1 MNTRLIVSAVIE
13 KDGKILLGRKE
24 KDRGPYPNTWHIPGG
39 GVELDKESLEEAIT
53 REIKEETGLEVE
65 NLEKLAFD
73 EDFANNKHGE
83 LTHYVFLVFKCSCKS
98 GEPKPSDDL
107 VELEWFNRE
116 QLQELP
122 LTKPSTR
129 LFKELGYI

>member
-13 KDGKILLGRKE
+13 KEGKILLGRKE
-24 KDRGPYPNTWHIPGG
+24 KDMGPYPNTWHIPGG
-39 GVELDKESLEEAIT
+39 GVELDKESLEEAIK

-73 EDFANNKHGE
+73 EDSAHNKHGE

-98 GEPKPSDDL
+98 GEPKPGDDL
-107 VELEWFNRE
+107 VELRWFDSGE
-116 QLQELP
+116 LKDLP
-122 LTKPSTR
+122 LTRPSYK
-129 LFKELGYI
+129 LFKELGWI